1 MPSTDPDISNQ
12 LPAILDLAAAEPL
25 ARVLEAQLASGNLQV
40 DGSAVERVATPCL
53 QVLAAATVSATRR
66 GQAFLVRRPSEVLQA
81 AIADLGLIHAIPT
94 ED

>member
-1 MPSTDPDISNQ
+1 MTSNEPGLQPQ

-25 ARVLEAQLASGNLQV
+25 ARALEAQLTSPALHIEASG
-40 DGSAVERVATPCL
+40 VERVSTPCL
-53 QVLAAATVSATRR
+53 QVLAAAAASAKRR
-66 GQAFLVRRPSEVLQA
+66 GQAFLVRRPSDVLRA

>member
-1 MPSTDPDISNQ
+1 MPSTDPDISSQ
-12 LPAILDLAAAEPL
+12 LPATLDLAAAEPL
-25 ARVLEAQLASGNLQV
+25 ARALEAQLAAGALQI

-53 QVLAAATVSATRR
+53 QVLAATAVSARRR
-66 GQAFLVRRPSEVLQA
+66 GQAFTVRRPSDVLQA